1 MREALFPFAGA
12 AKPMFPHVR
21 SVRFVRKIT
30 DLRACATETDFSVP
44 EMLAA
49 ADDETRI
56 CVYLYTCI
64 PILFLNGDS
73 IGWDSWATAT
83 LVLPT
88 VFSLLHYRTRKRGQL
103 S

>member
-1 MREALFPFAGA
+1 
-12 AKPMFPHVR
+12 
-21 SVRFVRKIT
+21 
-30 DLRACATETDFSVP
+30 
-44 EMLAA
+44 MLAG

-64 PILFLNGDS
+64 LVLFLKGDS

-103 S
+103 SKRNNITMQDEIFVISYHNVDQSATFYWLYFNIARVKYQF